1 MKLQLAL
8 EELISLV
15 DAGAELP
22 DVMFSVTQK
31 YKVSAEA
38 LLEAYDNEFV

>member
-1 MKLQLAL
+1 MKLQQALDELLA
-8 EELISLV
+8 LV